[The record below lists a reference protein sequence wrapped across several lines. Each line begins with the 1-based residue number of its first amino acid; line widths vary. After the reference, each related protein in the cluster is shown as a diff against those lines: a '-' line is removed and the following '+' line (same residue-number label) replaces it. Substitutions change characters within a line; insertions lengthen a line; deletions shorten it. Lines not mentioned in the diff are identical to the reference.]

1 MQRFFDVVQDRSGNA
16 IPGALVYVYAS
27 GGGLATLYSDNGVT
41 TTPNPVTTNFD
52 GEYGF
57 YAANGTYSLTITA
70 TGYASDSRPGVIIFD
85 PSDAGASGDIDF
97 LPAGTGAVT
106 RTVQAKLRD
115 VVSVKDFGATGD
127 GVTNDTT
134 ALTNAFAAA
143 NGKALYFP
151 AGTYLTNP
159 LTLNSS
165 YNNIFVYGDGAGSIL
180 KLVGAATGSPSAAIL
195 SLVQCANISFAQLKF
210 DGNSAA
216 QSSNSTW
223 CVYMRDGATNIKFND
238 VWFFNSYDDNV
249 FLAAFTGWLPVK
261 NVSFTD
267 CRFQTNLAPNNS
279 NVQLWN
285 TEDIKFQG
293 CYFTDWT
300 YDAIAINYFSPAVNG
315 GLIVDSC
322 YFQNTNSDLFAIE
335 AVANGGAG
343 GTNEFRIKNV
353 VISNNIFD
361 ANNKTTLGASGIS
374 GWMDYASITGNTWR
388 RSGSGS
394 WRQGIEAIGNY
405 WTISG
410 NILDDG
416 RIVVSADSVAS
427 SGKNYTVTN
436 NSVRVNGGSEMYAI
450 QVGYDGTFDGL
461 VISNNTIDLIGITGP
476 NSGGIN
482 IGTYNFSAIVKNAIC
497 SGNTISHN
505 SAVTSVNGIR
515 FETAA
520 GSQNINNNSIVNADS
535 GIRANSAVATD
546 VEISGNDFRGCN
558 TNIDLPATG
567 IYRVFDNTF
576 SATYQLVSA
585 DRGDA
590 SVTVVNG
597 VDAPTQVFN
606 TPLTTNRTVTLSS
619 TNAFAGA
626 TFTVVRT
633 AAATGASTLSVG
645 GLKTLAAG
653 QTCAVQYNGTAWF
666 LLSFGSL

>member
-1 MQRFFDVVQDRSGNA
+1 MATLITKNSSTAAAVPGSGDLVQGELAVNVADKRLFTKN
-16 IPGALVYVYAS
+16 S
-27 GGGLATLYSDNGVT
+27 GGTVVELGTNPSSVT
-41 TTPNPVTTNFD
+41 SSAF
-52 GEYGF
+52 
-57 YAANGTYSLTITA
+57 
-70 TGYASDSRPGVIIFD
+70 
-85 PSDAGASGDIDF
+85 SGPLSNLEF
-97 LPAGTGAVT
+97 TQAGTGAVT
-106 RTVQAKLRD
+106 RTAQNKLRD
-115 VVSVKDFGATGD
+115 VISVKDFGAVGD

-134 ALTNAFAAA
+134 AITNAFAAA

-151 AGTYLTNP
+151 AGTYLTGTIA
-159 LTLNSS
+159 LTST
-165 YNNIFVYGDGAGSIL
+165 YNNVFVYGDGAGSVL
-180 KLVGAATGSPSAAIL
+180 KLVGASTTPIL
-195 SLVQCANISFAQLKF
+195 SLRRCANISFAQLKF

-216 QSSNSTW
+216 QASSNTY
-223 CVYMRDGATNIKFND
+223 CVYLFDGATNIKFND

-249 FLAAFTGWLPVK
+249 FLSAFTGWLPVN

-322 YFQNTNSDLFAIE
+322 YFQNTNSDLFAID
-335 AVANGGAG
+335 AVANCGAG
-343 GTNEFRIKNV
+343 GTNELRIKNV
-353 VISNNIFD
+353 VISNNVFD

-374 GWMDYASITGNTWR
+374 GWMDYVSITGNTWR
-388 RSGSGS
+388 RSGSGT

-405 WTISG
+405 WTISS
-410 NILDDG
+410 NVLDDG
-416 RIVVSADSVAS
+416 RIVLGADSVAS
-427 SGKNYTVTN
+427 SGKNYVVTN
-436 NSVRVNGGSEMYAI
+436 NSVRVNNGSQMYAI
-450 QVGYDGTFDGL
+450 QAGYNGTFDGL
-461 VISNNTIDLIGITGP
+461 VISNNTVELIDITGP
-476 NSGGIN
+476 NAGGIN
-482 IGTYNFSAIVKNAIC
+482 LGTYNFSAIIKNAIC
-497 SGNTISHN
+497 SGNTITHN
-505 SAVTSVNGIR
+505 SAVASVNGIR

-520 GSQNINNNSIVNADS
+520 GSQNINIINNSIVNADS
-535 GIRANSAVATD
+535 GIRAQAAVATD

-653 QTCAVQYNGTAWF
+653 QTCTVQYNGTAWF